1 MSAPSMAMH
10 PTLPPPTHLR
20 HSTLPTSQTNFGIK
34 YGSCSAMA
42 SVRWRPD
49 NPRPKAPE
57 ALGWRLLTGH
67 SGGQCLVWDLS
78 NGRATAVC
86 TLGVGG
92 SPAIR

>member
-1 MSAPSMAMH
+1 MASVRWRPDNPH
-10 PTLPPPTHLR
+10 PLRTPPL
-20 HSTLPTSQTNFGIK
+20 LQTNFGTK
-34 YGSCSAMA
+34 YGTCSAMA